1 MPSIAIVDNKDAPT
15 IAVWITTR
23 VAPLAVSNVNAVV
36 VDTAIDPQAHDKVR
50 LLTRD
55 RAVLLTRG
63 SRLDG
68 LPVEGDPLT
77 VADIASLVSETA
89 EEQQRILSAVAGF
102 AMRPN
107 PKTGHVP
114 KKPRKIVLPE
124 FPAAPNEF
132 DFMPTEDTPVGRT
145 LATANYLARAW
156 SLWLQTDE
164 ERRKRAVDAKG
175 RPWMMPD
182 DMSCPQIVEV
192 PKKFGS
198 RLCVQALV

>member
-23 VAPLAVSNVNAVV
+23 VAPLVVSNANAVV
-36 VDTAIDPQAHDKVR
+36 VDTAIDPQAHEKVR

-55 RAVLLTRG
+55 RTVLLTRG

-77 VADIASLVSETA
+77 VADIAALVSETT

-107 PKTGHVP
+107 PKTGNVP
-114 KKPRKIVLPE
+114 KNPRKIVLPE
-124 FPAAPNEF
+124 FAAPPNEL
-132 DFMPTEDTPVGRT
+132 DFLPIDDTPVGRA

-164 ERRKRAVDAKG
+164 ERRKRVANAKG
-175 RPWMMPD
+175 QPWMMPA

-192 PKKFGS
+192 PERFGS
-198 RLCVQALV
+198 RLVVQALV